1 MVFSKYKKKESSFQ
15 GKADNYIKELE
26 EKIVP
31 RISLEIKKYNI
42 SYYAL
47 MRYSLGWLFAIYT
60 SFKTNIF
67 KRVASISGS
76 LWYPNFLEF
85 IQDNNVNKNI
95 EKIYFSPGNKEKN
108 SRNLLLQTVEDTT
121 KEIASIKKI
130 IFLPSMRKMKEAI
143 SKKQKGE
150 QQNE

>member
-1 MVFSKYKKKESSFQ
+1 
-15 GKADNYIKELE
+15 
-26 EKIVP
+26 
-31 RISLEIKKYNI
+31 
-42 SYYAL
+42 
-47 MRYSLGWLFAIYT
+47 MRYSLGWLFAIYA

-108 SRNLLLQTVEDTT
+108 SRNLLLQTVEDPT
-121 KEIASIKKI
+121 KEIASIYQKNNI
-130 IFLPSMRKMKEAI
+130 PTIYEENEGSHFQEAERRTAKRI
-143 SKKQKGE
+143 D
-150 QQNE
+150 